1 MRRVV
6 ILAGG
11 EGRRHGP
18 GDASQRAGC
27 QKNRAGAPRQM
38 RATTDEQTQS
48 VVIGIRGAHYGAA
61 DASGIAAIA
70 RRQTYLGQ
78 GK

>member
-1 MRRVV
+1 
-6 ILAGG
+6 
-11 EGRRHGP
+11 
-18 GDASQRAGC
+18 
-27 QKNRAGAPRQM
+27 M

-48 VVIGIRGAHYGAA
+48 GVIGIRGAHYGAA